1 MIRQATL
8 ASLFPLHIPEQ
19 KPINRAYMSITQAA
33 IQIGVINVAQI
44 RKNMPAVIALII
56 DSMNASLF
64 SASRIC
70 AGVTC
75 LE

>member
-1 MIRQATL
+1 
-8 ASLFPLHIPEQ
+8 
-19 KPINRAYMSITQAA
+19 MSITQAA

-56 DSMNASLF
+56 DSTNASLF